1 MVLIKIQVF
10 WDITQCHL
18 LNTGVS
24 KQMKINCLA
33 LKMKALQSFKTM
45 TTHCFKCHDTQENLI
60 SFCVSLSC
68 SKPLSYE
75 LCSQ

>member
-1 MVLIKIQVF
+1 MSAVLGISCIARYEVFTMVLIKIQVF

-45 TTHCFKCHDTQENLI
+45 TTHCF
-60 SFCVSLSC
+60 
-68 SKPLSYE
+68 
-75 LCSQ
+75 